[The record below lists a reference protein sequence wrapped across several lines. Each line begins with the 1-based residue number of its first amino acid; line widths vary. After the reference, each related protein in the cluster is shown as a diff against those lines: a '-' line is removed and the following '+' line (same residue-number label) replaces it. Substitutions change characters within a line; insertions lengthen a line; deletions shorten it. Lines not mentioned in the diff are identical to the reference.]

1 MQTQRKD
8 TYVGMAGQL
17 LSPFDPHLTT
27 GFRSYPRVEKEQG
40 RYAAASGPQMPGM
53 Q

>member
-17 LSPFDPHLTT
+17 LSLADSHLTT
-27 GFRSYPRVEKEQG
+27 GFRSHPWVAGEQG